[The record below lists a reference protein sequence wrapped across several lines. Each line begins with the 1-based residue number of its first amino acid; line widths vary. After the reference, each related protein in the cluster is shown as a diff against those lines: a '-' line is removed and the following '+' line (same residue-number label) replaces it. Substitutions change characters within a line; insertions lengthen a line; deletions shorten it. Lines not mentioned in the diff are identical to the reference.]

1 MDRNYCSIVLY
12 YVRNPAWIETTVRLY
27 ICHTVIHRK
36 LQNGVYMKKKIDV
49 KKKGGAT
56 YKKKRKKGAT

>member
-1 MDRNYCSIVLY
+1 
-12 YVRNPAWIETTVRLY
+12 
-27 ICHTVIHRK
+27 VIHRK

-56 YKKKRKKGAT
+56 SKKKRKKGAT